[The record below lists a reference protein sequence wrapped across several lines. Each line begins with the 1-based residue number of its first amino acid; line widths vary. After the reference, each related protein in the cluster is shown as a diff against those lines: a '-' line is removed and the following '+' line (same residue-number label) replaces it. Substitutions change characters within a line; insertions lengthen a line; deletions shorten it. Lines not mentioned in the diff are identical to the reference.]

1 MAPHKNY
8 KAEPFYTKCKSLIF
22 CAYDLAQQVGA
33 KIVTFQALG
42 PARSGQRTG
51 GQSRS
56 PLLRIPWARSCPHS

>member
-33 KIVTFQALG
+33 KIVTFQAWGRRGPVNEQAVNLG
-42 PARSGQRTG
+42 VPY
-51 GQSRS
+51 
-56 PLLRIPWARSCPHS
+56 